1 MSNGDL
7 LLTLVFNEPLTAI
20 TFDSPC
26 WKLYVGTKSGL
37 VRQYNLKNPPRT
49 LNQHIDNEH
58 CKDYVGHKGKIV
70 GMTLNFSNTILA
82 TGGEDHFVVTWDI
95 LSRQML
101 QKFEHNAPVTCLKFV
116 QNFSNFH
123 EQILKPRT
131 IIKTLKRN
139 MEEDIDD
146 LVISQVQ
153 SDDIE
158 FSDEENG
165 VEKEASRVRL
175 ERENVTLRVINSQLF
190 NTALEISKKF
200 NGDLK

>member
-70 GMTLNFSNTILA
+70 GMALNFSNTILA

-131 IIKTLKRN
+131 IIKALKRN
-139 MEEDIDD
+139 MEDDIDD

-165 VEKEASRVRL
+165 VTKESFRVRL

-190 NTALEISKKF
+190 NTALKISKKC
-200 NGDLK
+200 NGDFK

>member
-1 MSNGDL
+1 M
-7 LLTLVFNEPLTAI
+7 FNEQLTAI

-49 LNQHIDNEH
+49 LNQHIDSEH

-70 GMTLNFSNTILA
+70 GMALNFSNTILA
-82 TGGEDHFVVTWDI
+82 TGGEDHFVLTWDI
-95 LSRQML
+95 VSRQIL

-123 EQILKPRT
+123 EQTFKPRM
-131 IIKTLKRN
+131 IIKALKRN
-139 MEEDIDD
+139 VEEDTDD
-146 LVISQVQ
+146 FVIAQFQ
-153 SDDIE
+153 CDDIE
-158 FSDEENG
+158 FSDDENG
-165 VEKEASRVRL
+165 VEKEESRVRL

-190 NTALEISKKF
+190 NTALEISKKC
-200 NGDLK
+200 NGKLN